1 MVGGYPIT
9 VDQHILPINS
19 KSRPKVHYIAGTIHI
34 FTGVSPLSHNQSI
47 FGEILICIKKKNILK
62 VDKIR
67 SI

>member
-9 VDQHILPINS
+9 VDQHILPKAGP
-19 KSRPKVHYIAGTIHI
+19 KSTTLPALYTLHI

-47 FGEILICIKKKNILK
+47 FGEILICIKKKMFLK
-62 VDKIR
+62 VDRIR